1 MSTDD
6 EKSKQAKDLCER
18 AEKQKERFAEYVLT
32 VATLEKELTDEE
44 TVINEMIKNRKG
56 GSAGDLLTEGIEKR
70 KITVKEMHTELKTLV
85 SKQTEITDKAA
96 EHAGKILGD
105 HAAEME
111 QTKKKA
117 DITTKFQVAKQG
129 TAMEGKHNAALI
141 KQSADDD
148 EKHRTEKAKN
158 AAAHT
163 AEKAKMT
170 KEHGAKQAGLVV
182 DLSKKHAAHTAN
194 LVSVNAEFLQHVKIF
209 VDKVKGLLSKRAQY
223 EGVFLE
229 IDHAIVTIDQELGEF
244 SVHATQPV
252 TTGPLA
258 SRTGLPVPAAGPV
271 QGPPN
276 KGSI

>member
-6 EKSKQAKDLCER
+6 EKSKQARSICEQ
-18 AEKQKERFAEYVLT
+18 AEQQKTRFSKYQVT
-32 VATLEKELTDEE
+32 VTELEKELTEE
-44 TVINEMIKNRKG
+44 EVVIKDMIANRKG
-56 GSAGDLLTEGIEKR
+56 GQAGDLLTDGLEKR
-70 KITVKEMHTELKTLV
+70 KITVNEMNKELDILV
-85 SKQTEITDKAA
+85 KKQTEITNQAA

-105 HAAEME
+105 HAAEMD
-111 QTKKKA
+111 QQKKKA
-117 DITTKFQVAKQG
+117 DIATKFQVAKQG
-129 TAMEGKHNAALI
+129 AAMQGKHDAALI

-182 DLSKKHAAHTAN
+182 DLSNKHAAHTAN
-194 LVSVNAEFLQHVKIF
+194 MVSVNAEFLQHVKTF
-209 VDKVKGLLSKRAQY
+209 VGKVKGLLSKRAQY

-244 SVHATQPV
+244 SSHATQPV

-258 SRTGLPVPAAGPV
+258 SRTGLPVPAGPV

-276 KGSI
+276 KGVI